1 MYGPAFCFV
10 PNSMLRVF
18 CKGLL
23 GAERV
28 VLGKRDR
35 PTRIFV
41 HNLFQAKKR
50 TVIRPRIKVL
60 AFDVHAAVR

>member
-1 MYGPAFCFV
+1 MP
-10 PNSMLRVF
+10 RVF

-28 VLGKRDR
+28 VLAERFR
-35 PTRIFV
+35 PIPILV
-41 HNLFQAKKR
+41 HNLFQAKKH